1 MFQELTTSSRTLNFY
16 ICERAAYLN
25 PQRMFLSISL
35 QVVKNSNDE
44 GLTLEDKCIGPPS
57 PITALFDDVSVTVG
71 ETCLGIYLYNIT

>member
-1 MFQELTTSSRTLNFY
+1 
-16 ICERAAYLN
+16 
-25 PQRMFLSISL
+25 MFLSISL